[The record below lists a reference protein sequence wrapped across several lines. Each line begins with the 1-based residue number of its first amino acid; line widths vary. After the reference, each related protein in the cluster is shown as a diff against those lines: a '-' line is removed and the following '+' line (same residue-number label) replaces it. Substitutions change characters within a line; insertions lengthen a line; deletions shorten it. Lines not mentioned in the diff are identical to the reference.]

1 VSFRNKMHS
10 KVFEV
15 SFLSTGTIAKLCSD
29 GSKIWSNTSLDLNT
43 IQNELVSRLSFHKSN
58 H

>member
-1 VSFRNKMHS
+1 MHS

-15 SFLSTGTIAKLCSD
+15 SFLSAGTIAKLCSD